1 MLSLM
6 QGAAGV
12 TAWAPY
18 PTVWRQPS
26 ILETK
31 RVTSRLSS
39 LSQDA
44 FFFLPG
50 TRLPCNA
57 FRELTHSCPDSHVE
71 L

>member
-6 QGAAGV
+6 QGAVGV

-39 LSQDA
+39 LSGCV
-44 FFFLPG
+44 FFLPG
-50 TRLPCNA
+50 TRLLCNV